1 MKLQKIYTLATA
13 VAVVACMS
21 CKGGFMSGNASDND
35 STGVDSLQEVKELV
49 ADTALNRA
57 TRFYAGISCDGVEM
71 SASDKSAWE
80 HYSKDIATYIKRS
93 MNTRMM
99 VDSLARNDFKDFRD
113 KVDYVFYPFS
123 GADFMYPITIYPD
136 ADTYFLCGLE
146 KPGSLISDNINTNFS
161 HYEAYRAALA
171 TFFRASYFITKEMHG
186 DFHNKELD
194 GVCPVIT
201 MLMAVAGYDIISIE
215 YKQFAADG
223 SIVAG
228 DEKSNM
234 VEYKFFR
241 PGTKHEQTLYYVSGN
256 VADDAFDANMKAYL
270 DKTLPKH
277 KVGSYLKAASFLMH
291 HANFS
296 TMRSYII
303 DNSMAVV
310 EDDSGIPY
318 RFFTDNFD
326 VTLYGIYKRP
336 TNEFSPKCYQPDL
349 EKLYHDNAKSI
360 YRLPFRIGYNYPSNW
375 LVARRKANKA

>member
-1 MKLQKIYTLATA
+1 MKFQKTFTFLAMATA
-13 VAVVACMS
+13 VVCMS
-21 CKGGFMSGNASDND
+21 CKGVISSDNGSEND
-35 STGVDSLQEVKELV
+35 STAVDSTELKELV
-49 ADTALNRA
+49 ADTALNKA
-57 TRFYAGISCDGVEM
+57 TRFYAGISCEGVEM
-71 SASDKSAWE
+71 SSTDQKAWE
-80 HYSKDIATYIKRS
+80 RYSKDIKTYIKRS

-146 KPGSLISDNINTNFS
+146 KPGSLISDNINTKYS
-161 HYEAYRAALA
+161 HYEAYRTALA

-223 SIVAG
+223 SIVDG
-228 DEKSNM
+228 DAKSNV

-241 PGTKHEQTLYYVSGN
+241 PGTNHEQTLYYVSGN
-256 VADDAFDANMKAYL
+256 VANDAFDANMKAYL

-291 HANFS
+291 HAGFS
-296 TMRSYII
+296 TIRDFILN
-303 DNSMAVV
+303 NSLAVV

-318 RFFTDNFD
+318 RFFTEKFD
-326 VTLYGIYKRP
+326 VTLYGKYKRP
-336 TNEFSPKCYQPDL
+336 TNEFSSKCYQPDL
-349 EKLYHDNAKSI
+349 EKLYHDNAASI

-375 LVARRKANKA
+375 LVARRK